1 MHDTK
6 QDIDYMYAQG
16 WPNVGAN
23 IFNADLYGNVGFP
36 GKWSYSQL
44 IEQSK
49 KSSLLNFVTNG
60 YRTTPNVGVY
70 SGTSKTS
77 GHYSFYREEV
87 VANGT
92 NSQITHRDPVAINTQ
107 APQIVDYNVAANH
120 TYRYMAYPTDMN
132 DTVFA
137 TTAINPNATGSDPS
151 LVQTPMINWSIAE
164 LLPVGPTT
172 DIPSVK
178 KEYQVNKSAV
188 WIFKFNVS
196 TGENSQNIGRDQV
209 TNLAQYNKMAQGK
222 RNYMSGTVS
231 CYLGSELV
239 RCTGEYTEEPRFAP
253 LTTSNKSIAMLKAWR
268 KFVASKNPKL
278 LKDRKGNKYIVQL
291 TSVSDRVDDNVPC
304 QPSFVNFSWQEIESS
319 EDVLITGGYENDTT
333 VSATGSTMQSIKLP
347 TPIIHGAAF
356 IGDTIWN
363 TELDTPAFEDSYH
376 FIFSIENDPLTDY
389 YEWSLMDIT
398 SPTNS
403 TGYEK
408 QTVRK
413 ENIAPIIIPNS
424 DGSGSLDNVGAFQ
437 EGHKYM
443 LRVRGRADNSAIED
457 SNYYSQVIECKWL
470 WGPNKYLDLQEIY
483 WNQNG
488 SVDENIKAFDRNWG
502 FAGVGNT
509 GAADFISYSSTI
521 RTVTIGNAYNRNTIS
536 KPTINWS
543 NSTAIGDEVTIT
555 AIGQYRFQSGDVL
568 CLSLYGD
575 FGYANSTTR
584 QFGLYRA
591 RQNIDGDPQA
601 TFLINSINISEN
613 TTTFN
618 CTLQQGQ
625 YVNITSTGY
634 YPQLWSYSIG
644 DTHNDW
650 DDIYPWSDIV
660 RSCGTWKNGYYQRN
674 AYESQTGFAL
684 DGSAGDVFVEFPLF
698 YYGDI
703 KQSATSPDWQFP
715 FKYKTSTTENVT
727 YCIRFVFIA
736 QYPYHY
742 GMPREGVTT
751 LSPVLLPSSMHI
763 NYDTEQ
769 TYAIGFLSAYEL
781 SKING
786 VYHSVS
792 KQTPVTQEAGV
803 NLLSQIS
810 QQQPGLVGL
819 KYTDHNMVCLLMAVE
834 FGTHNI
840 NLALSGFLYPDQELL
855 ISKENDSCYKIT
867 THSSLYDLYKSYFY
881 SSQRVKLEGGYS
893 VEDTVP
899 YLLRKSGGGL
909 NIGDRENDKLVGGT
923 IAWNQLVNNGNFASM
938 ATWNKN
944 RCDLS
949 VADNVGT
956 FTCNDTQVKNFN
968 IYQSPSA
975 IAGHKYLVIGSIKC
989 ETTNAPQY
997 VGFTQTSAQ
1006 VTNTDIGQLRITN
1019 PSQDTWY
1026 QVYYFAEKS
1035 ETQASLTVIMNVVQE
1050 NVASV
1055 TIGDKGF
1062 AKNVQMYDLT
1072 LMFGSTIANYI
1083 YEEEKTTIGNGI
1095 AWLRSHGFFI
1105 KSYYARTDFIS
1116 DGVKNVGILES
1127 VNAAAHITRGFNQFN
1142 ITTKTDNK
1150 ILNWTT
1156 GALVT
1161 KNLSVV
1167 SDYIRVVEGQT
1178 YYCNYKAQWMCYNF
1192 DKKCLG
1198 PLSTNGELVPIGG
1211 TGGYPTNVAVPMGH
1225 NIYYIRLCFRSDQN
1239 NNINFTSKSDMMFNI
1254 SQPNTAIS
1262 PHNGDYVHY
1271 SENTYPLDD
1280 TLTLNGLYK
1289 LDADNKL
1296 YCDGDTYE
1304 SDGTVTRK
1312 EGTIRVGD
1320 ATVSTSS
1327 AAYHIYYV
1335 VLPNAKSPTTAQ
1347 ERLEGI
1353 MSSSFAV
1360 DTQMG
1365 AGASTTDLSI
1375 KKYVDQNNRCLALIR
1390 DNSCEDAAAFK
1401 TKWANTVILYEL
1413 ATPTTETADPFTNPQ
1428 VVDKDGTEEYVD
1440 AGVEAGTRDVAIPVG
1455 HETMYQNP
1463 NTIVEETNQIG
1474 AVVPDDN
1481 SYTLYLYLTKASN
1494 TNYQTI
1500 CPIEWETGVTDS
1512 LPGSTNSLRGGNNL
1526 FAPCKY
1532 RGLENPFGNV
1542 GKLCSDM
1549 RGYSAM
1555 SGVVGLAY
1563 CYYYKNANAATD
1575 PSGTS
1580 GSYAGVYFRS
1590 NTYVVPTSNGNN
1602 IIPIQNS
1609 NGVTIGSY
1617 YIAQANTTPNGTA
1630 PGYLCQGV
1638 VGPFDPSGS
1647 WYAIQVGG
1655 GSPFTSYLDPG
1666 TSCVPNG
1673 PFNIDTTQYFTNAA
1687 FGTRFSTHRTH
1698 Y

>member
-1 MHDTK
+1 MIMHDTK

-16 WPNVGAN
+16 WPNVGTN
-23 IFNADLYGNVGFP
+23 IFSADLYGNVGFP

-120 TYRYMAYPTDMN
+120 TYRYTAYPTDMN

-333 VSATGSTMQSIKLP
+333 VSVTGSTMQTIKLP

-356 IGDTIWN
+356 IGDTVWN
-363 TELDTPAFEDSYH
+363 SELDTPAFEDSYH

-389 YEWSLMDIT
+389 YEWSLTDIT

-470 WGPNKYLDLQEIY
+470 WGPNKYLELQDKYYNANPSTASELL
-483 WNQNG
+483 
-488 SVDENIKAFDRNWG
+488 DANWG
-502 FAGVGNT
+502 FAGLGIINY
-509 GAADFISYSSTI
+509 SYSTSYGSTLCI
-521 RTVTIGNAYNRNTIS
+521 YTIGNAYNKNTVKHSNFVMDNSFSPGDNI
-536 KPTINWS
+536 TITITGPHNFEIGDTIYY
-543 NSTAIGDEVTIT
+543 STAGDAAYSYSSTI
-555 AIGQYRFQSGDVL
+555 
-568 CLSLYGD
+568 
-575 FGYANSTTR
+575 
-584 QFGLYRA
+584 QFGNYRNRA
-591 RQNIDGDPQA
+591 TADGTPTA
-601 TFLINSINISEN
+601 SF
-613 TTTFN
+613 
-618 CTLQQGQ
+618 
-625 YVNITSTGY
+625 YVNDIAFNGTTSVLSCLVLSGSY
-634 YPQLWSYSIG
+634 SPSNYSQLWSYKIG
-644 DTHNDW
+644 TQNNDW
-650 DDIYPWSDIV
+650 DQIYPWSEIK
-660 RSCGTWKNGYYQRN
+660 RSCGTWKNGYYQRV
-674 AYESQTGFAL
+674 AYENMSAFAT
-684 DGSAGDVFVEFPLF
+684 DGSQGDVFVEYPLF
-698 YYGDI
+698 YYADFI
-703 KQSATSPDWQFP
+703 HNSSISPTNNFLFP
-715 FKYKTSTTENVT
+715 FKYVSNDTSTVRYAT
-727 YCIRFVFIA
+727 RWSFITS
-736 QYPYHY
+736 YPYHY
-742 GMPREGVTT
+742 GIPNTGVTSAAPT
-751 LSPVLLPSSMHI
+751 CLPSSLHI
-763 NYDTEQ
+763 NYNTEQ
-769 TYAIGFLSAYEL
+769 TYAVGFLSAYEL

-786 VYHSVS
+786 AYHSVS
-792 KQTPVTQEAGV
+792 KQIPVTQETGV
-803 NLLSQIS
+803 NLLTQIS

-819 KYTDHNMVCLLMAVE
+819 KYTDHNMVCLLMAME
-834 FGTHNI
+834 FGTYNI
-840 NLALSGFLYPDQELL
+840 NLALSGFLYPDKELL
-855 ISKENDSCYKIT
+855 LSKENDSCYKIT
-867 THSSLYDLYKSYFY
+867 THPSLYDLYKSYFY
-881 SSQRVKLEGGYS
+881 PSQRVKLEGGYS

-923 IAWNQLVNNGNFASM
+923 IAWNQMV
-938 ATWNKN
+938 
-944 RCDLS
+944 D
-949 VADNVGT
+949 
-956 FTCNDTQVKNFN
+956 DTQSAFTGFTPTITNHRIQYSGEVNAMNALFITKVSGLFN
-968 IYQSPSA
+968 A
-975 IAGHKYLVIGSIKC
+975 IPDHKYYICGLNKYDGCGVYFYSTSVQTIQSQVS
-989 ETTNAPQY
+989 TTKKTGWVVNCTISGA
-997 VGFTQTSAQ
+997 AQ
-1006 VTNTDIGQLRITN
+1006 LYLNRGGAGTIDIDCI
-1019 PSQDTWY
+1019 P
-1026 QVYYFAEKS
+1026 
-1035 ETQASLTVIMNVVQE
+1035 
-1050 NVASV
+1050 
-1055 TIGDKGF
+1055 
-1062 AKNVQMYDLT
+1062 QMYDLT
-1072 LMFGSTIANYI
+1072 LMFGSTIADYV
-1083 YEEEKTTIGNGI
+1083 YSLETATAGAGI
-1095 AWLRSHGFFI
+1095 AWLKSHGFFT
-1105 KSYYARTDFIS
+1105 KDYYAYNA
-1116 DGVKNVGILES
+1116 GELMS
-1127 VNAAAHITRGFNQFN
+1127 VNTSAHNMRGFNQWDEEWESGVYDFN
-1142 ITTKTDNK
+1142 
-1150 ILNWTT
+1150 T
-1156 GALVT
+1156 GAKADHPNDIRC
-1161 KNLSVV
+1161 KNLIPICPATTYHCHNGTHSAGESSTVALFYDGNYNLIPNV
-1167 SDYIRVVEGQT
+1167 ST
-1178 YYCNYKAQWMCYNF
+1178 YENYM
-1192 DKKCLG
+1192 
-1198 PLSTNGELVPIGG
+1198 PINNVTFTTPDNAAYMTFYTVG
-1211 TGGYPTNVAVPMGH
+1211 TTYH
-1225 NIYYIRLCFRSDQN
+1225 NDICI
-1239 NNINFTSKSDMMFNI
+1239 NI
-1254 SQPNTAIS
+1254 SDPAK
-1262 PHNGDYVHY
+1262 NGTYEPYHLY
-1271 SENTYPLDD
+1271 SYPLDSS
-1280 TLTLNGLYK
+1280 LTLNGLYK

-1304 SDGTVTRK
+1304 SDGTVTRNYGIVDLGSLSWTYATSLFSADLPDAK
-1312 EGTIRVGD
+1312 TNGDSICLLYTRGTG
-1320 ATVSTSS
+1320 
-1327 AAYHIYYV
+1327 
-1335 VLPNAKSPTTAQ
+1335 
-1347 ERLEGI
+1347 
-1353 MSSSFAV
+1353 AV
-1360 DTQMG
+1360 PSDKQFQLF
-1365 AGASTTDLSI
+1365 AGAIHIADSAYS
-1375 KKYVDQNNRCLALIR
+1375 
-1390 DNSCEDAAAFK
+1390 DAAAF
-1401 TKWANTVILYEL
+1401 TTAMSGVYLVYEL

-1428 VVDKDGTEEYVD
+1428 TSTPNGTEEYVD
-1440 AGVEAGTRDVAIPVG
+1440 AGVEAGTRDIAVPVG
-1455 HETMYQNP
+1455 HETMYQNT

-1500 CPIEWETGVTDS
+1500 CPIEWKTGATDD
-1512 LPGSTNSLRGGNNL
+1512 LPGSTNSLRGSNNL

-1549 RGYSAM
+1549 RGYST
-1555 SGVVGLAY
+1555 SYGFVGETY
-1563 CYYYKNANAATD
+1563 CYYYKNANAITD
-1575 PSGTS
+1575 TTAGGSFGTNSG
-1580 GSYAGVYFRS
+1580 AYFRS
-1590 NTYVVPTSNGNN
+1590 NCYAVPTTNSNSV
-1602 IIPIQNS
+1602 IPIQNANS
-1609 NGVTIGSY
+1609 VTIGSY
-1617 YIAQANTTPNGTA
+1617 FVAYINTANSSVSGCLNMG
-1630 PGYLCQGV
+1630 C
-1638 VGPFDPSGS
+1638 VGPFDLSS
-1647 WYAIQVGG
+1647 NRHWYGIQIGG
-1655 GSPFTSYLDPG
+1655 GA
-1666 TSCVPNG
+1666 
-1673 PFNIDTTQYFTNAA
+1673 PFNSYIDSTNVVPTGPYNANTTQYFTNAA

>member
-1 MHDTK
+1 
-6 QDIDYMYAQG
+6 MYAQG

-60 YRTTPNVGVY
+60 YRTTPNIGVY

-120 TYRYMAYPTDMN
+120 TYRYTAYPTDMN

-304 QPSFVNFSWQEIESS
+304 QPSFVNFSWQEIESG
-319 EDVLITGGYENDTT
+319 EDVLITGSYENDTT
-333 VSATGSTMQSIKLP
+333 VSATGSTMQTIKLP

-363 TELDTPAFEDSYH
+363 SELDTPAFEDSYH

-389 YEWSLMDIT
+389 YEWSLTDIT

-413 ENIAPIIIPNS
+413 ENIAPIIIPNT

-483 WNQNG
+483 WNQAG
-488 SVDENIKAFDRNWG
+488 SVDENVKAFDRNWG
-502 FAGVGNT
+502 FAGVGNN
-509 GAADFISYSSTI
+509 GAADFVSYSTII
-521 RTVTIGNAYNRNTIS
+521 RTITIGSAYNRNTIS

-543 NSTAIGDEVTIT
+543 NSTVIGDEVIIT
-555 AIGQYRFQSGDVL
+555 AIGRYRFQSGDVL
-568 CLSLYGD
+568 HLSLYGD
-575 FGYANSTTR
+575 FGYANSATR

-625 YVNITSTGY
+625 YVNITSVNY

-715 FKYKTSTTENVT
+715 FKYKTSTTECVI
-727 YCIRFVFIA
+727 YCTRFVFIA

-899 YLLRKSGGGL
+899 YLFRNSGGGL

-923 IAWNQLVNNGNFASM
+923 IAWNQLAKLPTSADWTGVTNRSFADGVATFTAASQYGALKAYAPSDFIDGHKYFFGISLKMAEFPSIAAIRFSFGNSGYNQTSSVMVFSSENSIDGAWNQKSKIVQFNKNSSVAAGSNNGVFVQDSRSSNWTEIQF
-938 ATWNKN
+938 KEPQVI
-944 RCDLS
+944 DL
-949 VADNVGT
+949 
-956 FTCNDTQVKNFN
+956 TQMFG
-968 IYQSPSA
+968 SA
-975 IAGHKYLVIGSIKC
+975 IA
-989 ETTNAPQY
+989 
-997 VGFTQTSAQ
+997 
-1006 VTNTDIGQLRITN
+1006 D
-1019 PSQDTWY
+1019 
-1026 QVYYFAEKS
+1026 
-1035 ETQASLTVIMNVVQE
+1035 
-1050 NVASV
+1050 
-1055 TIGDKGF
+1055 
-1062 AKNVQMYDLT
+1062 
-1072 LMFGSTIANYI
+1072 YI
-1083 YEEEKTTIGNGI
+1083 YGLEAATAGAGVAYFKK
-1095 AWLRSHGFFI
+1095 LFP
-1105 KSYYARTDFIS
+1105 KLYYAYNAGT
-1116 DGVKNVGILES
+1116 LES

-1161 KNLSVV
+1161 NNLSVA

-1192 DKKCLG
+1192 DKEYLG

-1225 NIYYIRLCFRSDQN
+1225 NIYYIRLGFRSDQN
-1239 NNINFTSKSDMMFNI
+1239 NNINFTSKFDMMFNI
-1254 SQPNTAIS
+1254 SQPNTALS

-1271 SENTYPLDD
+1271 SENAYPLDSS
-1280 TLTLNGLYK
+1280 LTLNGLYK
-1289 LDADNKL
+1289 LGANKEL

-1375 KKYVDQNNRCLALIR
+1375 KKYTDTNNRCLALIR

-1413 ATPTTETADPFTNPQ
+1413 ATPTTDTADPYTNPQ
-1428 VVDKDGTEEYVD
+1428 TSTPNGTEEYVD

-1455 HETMYQNP
+1455 HETLYQNP

-1494 TNYQTI
+1494 INYQTI
-1500 CPIEWETGVTDS
+1500 CPIEWETGATDN

-1555 SGVVGLAY
+1555 SGAVGLAY

-1590 NTYVVPTSNGNN
+1590 NTYVVPTSSGNN

-1609 NGVTIGSY
+1609 NGATIGSY
-1617 YIAQANTTPNGTA
+1617 YIAYANTTPNGTA
-1630 PGYLCQGV
+1630 SGYLCQGV

-1655 GSPFTSYLDPG
+1655 GSPFTSYLDPS